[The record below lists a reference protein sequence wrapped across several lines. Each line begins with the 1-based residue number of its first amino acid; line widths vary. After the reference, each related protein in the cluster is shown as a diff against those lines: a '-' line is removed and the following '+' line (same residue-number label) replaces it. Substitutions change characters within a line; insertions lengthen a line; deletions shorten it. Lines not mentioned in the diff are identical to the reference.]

1 MDAIVSV
8 TADWG
13 IGRDGGLLIRNRAD
27 MRRFKELTMGGSVI
41 MGRRTYQSLPGGPL
55 VGRSNIVLTRSRD
68 FAPEGV
74 EVARSIDEALE
85 MADAHG
91 GRTWLIGGASLYEQ
105 FIDLCDEAYV
115 TYHDV
120 VLEAD
125 AFFPN
130 LDDDPAWV
138 LVREED
144 GGITEEGVPFTYRTY
159 EHC

>member
-13 IGRDGGLLIRNRAD
+13 IGRDGGLLVRNKAD

-41 MGRRTYQSLPGGPL
+41 MGRKTFESLPGGPL
-55 VGRSNIVLTRSRD
+55 VGRNNIVLTRSRD

-85 MADAHG
+85 MADAYG
-91 GRTWLIGGASLYEQ
+91 ERTWLIGGASLYEQ
-105 FIDLCDEAYV
+105 FIDLCDEVYV
-115 TYHDV
+115 TCHDV

-130 LDDDPAWV
+130 LDDDERWICADV
-138 LVREED
+138 SETEFTAS
-144 GGITEEGVPFTYRTY
+144 GIPYCFALYR
-159 EHC
+159 HI

>member
-74 EVARSIDEALE
+74 EIARSIDEALE

-130 LDDDPAWV
+130 LDDDERWV
-138 LVREED
+138 CADVSETEFTAS
-144 GGITEEGVPFTYRTY
+144 GIPYCFALYR
-159 EHC
+159 HI